1 MGSKLMVL
9 FYTLLFHCFMFH
21 VSNWILKV
29 VFWYC
34 GCSGRVFRVKKRV
47 IIKYYILYIYY
58 NTYIIYN
65 ILSGNNW
72 YIEKGF

>member
-1 MGSKLMVL
+1 MMIL
-9 FYTLLFHCFMFH
+9 FYTNVFHRFMFH

-29 VFWYC
+29 LFWYW
-34 GCSGRVFRVKKRV
+34 GCSEKVLQMKKRV

-58 NTYIIYN
+58 NIYIIYN

-72 YIEKGF
+72 YIEKVF